1 MKKLILL
8 SLITLLGLIP
18 GSVIGQEIAEIILV
32 SQEGNTVTLTTTTQ
46 APVGNTLYQWNFSD
60 NSSDQAGPTINHTF
74 SSPGIYTVT
83 LTLNDS
89 PNGAWWALGTLT
101 MFVGVEPCEMQVL
114 TSFENQESGLVSF
127 NVDSII
133 GGNAPYI
140 YEWYF
145 SNGQQSTVENP
156 ELIFQNGEYFAC
168 LTVYD
173 AQGCADSLCIEFDVD
188 NGICPENFLIVDPQI
203 NNNFFFGTVMNT
215 NSDSGPIELTIDYGD
230 GTIEQQTITSVYT
243 MQHSYQASG
252 IYYLCATGIDENGC
266 SATFCI
272 DVIVE
277 FCDVESSFSF
287 ENLLNG
293 QVQFNIDSVSGGT
306 APYTYYW
313 WFGDGQQSTLENP
326 QTIFENGV
334 YTACLT
340 VQDAQGCFD
349 STCTVFTVNNGVC
362 PSEFINVDFQVGG
375 NELWGIVFNENFNA
389 LPIEL
394 IIDYGDGTI
403 EEQVITSA
411 YTFQH
416 IYAQPTEYFVC
427 VIGTDANGCIA
438 EFCFDVYL
446 DPCQDF
452 TSFFTYNQQ
461 ANAVDFFSGIEQT
474 DTSDVFYFWDF
485 GDGNTF
491 GPSNDGFAS
500 HVFAAEG
507 VYNVCVEIV
516 DSTNGCIS
524 STCQQIVVLGPCE
537 SLFVNPTVSTSG
549 LNATLQAF
557 ATGQCGSY
565 EYEWLNTATGETGNE
580 EIFETA
586 FTEVGSY
593 IVTLIVTDGCGCSS
607 SLSIP
612 IAISCNTAPGANDVI
627 FMNSGETTTCS
638 SNFYDTG
645 GFNGNYLNNQNL
657 VLTVFPETPG
667 SKLKVTFLEFNTEA
681 SFDFLTI
688 RNGNSQFSPILANLN
703 GSLTNNGSLEF
714 ISSATDGSLTFVW
727 ESDITVTASG
737 WHAIFS
743 CIDLSLE
750 ATDLGEGVF
759 QIDAQSAANWNSYA
773 WSINGI
779 PYQGSES
786 SITEQFNAG
795 DYIEAC
801 LTVTNAL
808 GCSESA
814 CTNFSVPCSYDMD
827 IEVTSHGNEVE
838 IVINNYEPSY
848 FYSVFSQNTQ
858 IWQQITGPTTTLEF
872 LSPINEQICIFADGN
887 CFDSTCVDINLD
899 PAGAELVA
907 GFVWNDDNGN
917 GLFDE
922 NETPIVNS
930 YVTLCAG
937 NDSISC
943 LWTYTD
949 ENGYYEFLVF
959 PGEYTVSSFV
969 WDNLLVQTLPAGDN
983 SYTFT
988 LEAGVPLSG
997 FDFGYQSQAV
1007 TIEGTLFY
1015 DTNNNGIQD
1024 AGEQGVANK
1033 FVQIGNTIVST
1044 NANGVYSF
1052 VTVPGTYEI
1061 SLFNPLAGYAVTIP
1075 ASLTYSIDASTIGV
1089 TYGGN
1094 DFGFWADP
1102 DLIDISASVY
1112 PISTVT
1118 PGFSFLANLSY
1129 CNNGATATSGEFTYY
1144 WDPIL
1149 EITSAAEFSPQ
1160 PTWFNPDEASATWVF
1175 SDLQPG
1181 DCDYIF
1187 MSPPM
1192 PVDLE
1197 LGAQV
1202 VHTVIATPLDDYN
1215 PTNNIDTLHMVV
1227 VGSYDPND
1235 KQGNPAGIG
1244 EEGKILPNTELE
1256 FTIRFQNTGTA
1267 PAVNVVLI
1275 DTVTNDFVLETF
1287 DMIASSDEYTVE
1299 VDPSTRVISWT
1310 FTNIMLPDS
1319 ASDPLGSIGFV
1330 RFRLNPV
1337 QDQPDGTVLNNFADI
1352 YFDFNEPIRT
1362 NTTVHT
1368 IDRFLSVNDVDN
1380 NLNVQVY
1387 PNPFKGFTNILINT
1401 EDNSDAV
1408 ITITD
1413 VVGKAIDSFTLKS
1426 GKMHQY
1432 NAIHLASGVYMYT
1445 VNNKTSK
1452 TTGKLIVQ

>member
-1 MKKLILL
+1 MKKLILQ

-18 GSVIGQEIAEIILV
+18 GSAIGQEIAEIFLV
-32 SQEGNTVTLTTTTQ
+32 SQDGLTVTLTTTTQ

-60 NSSDQAGPTINHTF
+60 NTSDQAGPTITHTF
-74 SSPGIYTVT
+74 TSPGTYTVT

-89 PNGAWWALGTLT
+89 PNVAWWAQGTFT
-101 MFVGVEPCEMQVL
+101 MSVGADPCNMQAL
-114 TSFENQESGLVSF
+114 ISHDNQQNGLVSF
-127 NVDSII
+127 HVDSIV
-133 GGNAPYI
+133 GGTAPYI
-140 YEWYF
+140 YDWYF
-145 SNGQQSTVENP
+145 SNGVQSTIENP
-156 ELIFQNGEYFAC
+156 EFIFQNGSYFAC

-173 AQGCADSLCIEFDVD
+173 AEGCVDSVCTDFNVTD
-188 NGICPENFLIVDPQI
+188 GICPQNFITVDYQV
-203 NNNFFFGTVMNT
+203 NNNNMFGTVMNT
-215 NSDSGPIELTIDYGD
+215 NFGNGPIDLTIDYGD
-230 GTIEQQTITSVYT
+230 GTLEQQTISSVYSI
-243 MQHSYQASG
+243 QHDYQTSG
-252 IYYLCATGIDENGC
+252 IYYLCATGVDGNGC
-266 SATFCI
+266 SSIFCI
-272 DVIVE
+272 DIIVD
-277 FCDVESSFSF
+277 FCDIESSFSF

-293 QVQFNIDSVSGGT
+293 QVQFNVDSVSGGT

-313 WFGDGQQSTLENP
+313 WFGDGQQSTEENP
-326 QTIFENGV
+326 QAVFENGV

-349 STCTVFTVNNGVC
+349 STCTVFTVNNGIC
-362 PSEFINVDFQVGG
+362 PSEFIIVDYQIGV

-389 LPIEL
+389 FPIEL
-394 IIDYGDGTI
+394 ILDYGDGTL
-403 EEQVITSA
+403 EEQTITNA

-416 IYAQPTEYFVC
+416 IYTQPGVYFVC
-427 VIGTDANGCIA
+427 AIGTDANGCIA
-438 EFCFDVYL
+438 EFCFDVEI
-446 DPCQDF
+446 DPCQGF
-452 TSFFTYNQQ
+452 TPFFTYNQQ
-461 ANAVDFFSGIEQT
+461 ANVVDFFSGIEQT
-474 DTSDVFYFWDF
+474 DTSDVSYFWDF
-485 GDGNTF
+485 GDGNTS
-491 GPSNDGFAS
+491 GPSEDWFAS
-500 HVFAAEG
+500 HVFEGEG
-507 VYNVCVEIV
+507 VYTVCLEAV
-516 DSTNGCIS
+516 DANGCS
-524 STCQQIVVLGPCE
+524 STTCQQVVVLGPCE
-537 SLFVNPTVSTSG
+537 SLFVNPAVSTSG
-549 LNATLQAF
+549 FDATLQAF
-557 ATGQCGSY
+557 ATGQCGNY
-565 EYEWLNTATGETGNE
+565 QYEWLSIETGETGNE
-580 EIFETA
+580 ETFNPTYTA
-586 FTEVGSY
+586 AGTYGV
-593 IVTLIVTDGCGCSS
+593 VLTVTDDCGCSQT
-607 SLSIP
+607 LTIP
-612 IAISCNTAPGANDVI
+612 VTISCNSIPNANDAI
-627 FMNSGETTTCS
+627 FMITGESTTCS
-638 SNFYDTG
+638 SYFYDTG
-645 GFNGNYLNNQNL
+645 GLNGNYLNNQNA
-657 VLTVFPETPG
+657 TVTVYPETPG
-667 SKLKVTFLEFNTEA
+667 SKLKVTFLNFNTETN
-681 SFDFLTI
+681 FDYLTI
-688 RNGNSQFSPILANLN
+688 HNGNSANSPLLTSLN
-703 GSLTNNGSLEF
+703 GSLTNNGPIEYV
-714 ISSATDGSLTFVW
+714 SSAADGSLTFVW
-727 ESDITVTASG
+727 DSDISVTSSG
-737 WHAIFS
+737 WQAIFS
-743 CIDLSLE
+743 CVDLSVNAE
-750 ATDLGEGVF
+750 DLGDGLF
-759 QIDAQSAANWNSYA
+759 QVNAESVENWSSYE
-773 WSINGI
+773 WTFNGI
-779 PYQGSES
+779 PYEGSES
-786 SITEQFNAG
+786 SVTEQFIAG

-801 LTVTNAL
+801 VTVTNAL

-814 CTNFSVPCSYDMD
+814 CTNFLVPCNYDMD
-827 IEVTSHGNEVE
+827 IEVTSNGNEVE

-858 IWQQITGPTTTLEF
+858 FWQQITGPTTTLEF

-922 NETPIVNS
+922 NETPIIDS

-969 WDNLLVQTLPAGDN
+969 WDNLLVQTLPAGN
-983 SYTFT
+983 NVYEFT
-988 LEAGVPLSG
+988 LDAGVELTG

-1044 NANGVYSF
+1044 NANGDYSF
-1052 VTVPGTYEI
+1052 VTVPGTYGI
-1061 SLFNPLAGYAVTIP
+1061 SLYNPLVGYAVTIP

-1102 DLIDISASVY
+1102 ELMDISANVY

-1129 CNNGATATSGEFTYY
+1129 CNNGATAASGEFTYY

-1160 PTWFNPDEASATWVF
+1160 PSSFNPDEASATWIF
-1175 SDLQPG
+1175 TDLQPG

-1275 DTVTNDFVLETF
+1275 DTITSDFVLETF

-1413 VVGKAIDSFTLKS
+1413 VVGKTIDSFTVKS

-1432 NAIHLASGVYMYT
+1432 NASHLASGVYMYS
-1445 VNNKTSK
+1445 VSNKTSK
-1452 TTGKLIVQ
+1452 ATGKLIVQ